1 MPSLFIWSQREGATS
16 QSSFTGVGQDSNS
29 VPNKMDCSKSL
40 DNGSSTNLQSTSMHH
55 HNGGFV
61 SGEPL
66 IQENIKQKYLDSAQA
81 DGAFKRS
88 SREHT
93 ALENGGP
100 SQFSTPSSRS
110 LSPTR

>member
-1 MPSLFIWSQREGATS
+1 
-16 QSSFTGVGQDSNS
+16 VGQDSNS

-55 HNGGFV
+55 HNGGFA